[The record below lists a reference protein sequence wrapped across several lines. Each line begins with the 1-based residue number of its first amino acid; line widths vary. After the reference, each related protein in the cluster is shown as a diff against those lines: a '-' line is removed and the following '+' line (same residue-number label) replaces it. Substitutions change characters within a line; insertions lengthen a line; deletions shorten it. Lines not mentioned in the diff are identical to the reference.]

1 MNSDYKI
8 YPVTSCAYCKL
19 NEIPAHD
26 PPNDPP
32 SRHAWVWSQEA
43 QKWGLVTLHN
53 FNADV
58 ITIWPE
64 YQLGDDA
71 AGKVEVKEE
80 EETVLQRVK
89 SRRDQK
95 AKTKKGKSSNTL
107 WIAAI
112 IFVALVAMSN
122 NKSPDNADVAQ
133 PTNQI
138 YVTQEIFQPAPPL
151 KEPVPE
157 GYVTPELP
165 ANCAGLTL
173 VPATLENQT
182 YTIDPESSWV
192 PMPGET
198 YCIADPDLF
207 WRAFMA
213 DSTLEDLKNFDIAG
227 DSSFRDGGSI
237 LRRYITAFSSKY
249 RMSVKSNDKESN
261 FFKRWNQVWYT
272 EFVNKIEAYVGNP
285 SDDSKFVVT
294 FPSEAPVDTVDMD
307 RLVKQES
314 LPVPPKVTPT
324 PFQPSE
330 NTPTPEVVYIPPT
343 PTLMPTMVLEIV
355 PTIERAYPT
364 QVYAPN
370 TGTDLTWSNTSV
382 QNSCITAIGSVDFN
396 LLYQQQF
403 WNDGVTTRIEFR
415 WEDDGY
421 LHAYGDRVTVSGNP
435 NGHSV
440 CILQITN
447 PPSANN
453 VDGKGSVWQIGQ
465 ARLYALYGAGDGTWN
480 GAELKHQGL
489 WLYPI
494 NIGSGYGDPT
504 PVPIPTST
512 PYPGN
517 ISLYSYISF
526 LNTTNLYWTKSCS
539 VVGTIGTMTQAY
551 DCNGQRY
558 VDFSEVWDL
567 IDTSQGKLIVGK
579 CDSPLND
586 GSYKMSKYQNT
597 IWCYGPVK

>member
-1 MNSDYKI
+1 MNEDYKLH
-8 YPVTSCAYCKL
+8 PVTSCAYCKK
-19 NEIPAHD
+19 NEVPAHD
-26 PPNDPP
+26 PPYNPP
-32 SRHAWVWSQEA
+32 KRHAWVWSQEA
-43 QKWGLVTLHN
+43 QKWGLTNLQDMN
-53 FNADV
+53 LDV
-58 ITIWPE
+58 IASWPE
-64 YQLGDDA
+64 YQVGADSPA
-71 AGKVEVKEE
+71 EVQ
-80 EETVLQRVK
+80 EETVLAHVR
-89 SRRDQK
+89 SRRSSKD
-95 AKTKKGKSSNTL
+95 KTKTGKSSNIW

-112 IFVALVAMSN
+112 IFVVLLAMN
-122 NKSPDNADVAQ
+122 NKNGPGNVVVY
-133 PTNQI
+133 PTNQ
-138 YVTQEIFQPAPPL
+138 VSLTQEPAFQPAPPL

-165 ANCAGLTL
+165 ANCAGITL

-213 DSTLEDLKNFDIAG
+213 DSTLDDLKNFDIAN

-272 EFVNKIEAYVGNP
+272 EFVNKIEAYIGNP

-294 FPSEAPVDTVDMD
+294 FPSEAPIDNVDMD

-314 LPVPPKVTPT
+314 LPVPPRITPT
-324 PFQPSE
+324 PFQPSD
-330 NTPTPEVVYIPPT
+330 NTPTPEQVYIPPS
-343 PTLMPTMVLEIV
+343 PTLMPTMVLEFV
-355 PTIERAYPT
+355 PTIEIAYPT
-364 QVYAPN
+364 QVYAPD

-421 LHAYGDRVTVSGNP
+421 LHAYGDRVTVSGNE
-435 NGHSV
+435 NGFSV

-447 PPSANN
+447 PPNANN
-453 VDGKGSVWQIGQ
+453 VDGKGSQWLIGQ

-480 GAELKHQGL
+480 GAELKQQGL
-489 WLYPI
+489 WLYPMI
-494 NIGSGYGDPT
+494 IGSGYGAPT

-517 ISLYSYISF
+517 VSLSGYINY
-526 LNTTNLYWTKSCS
+526 LNTTNLYWTHSCS
-539 VVGTIGTMTQAY
+539 VNGTIGTMTQAY
-551 DCNGQRY
+551 NCQGQRY

-567 IDTSQGKLIVGK
+567 IDTSKGILIVGK
-579 CDSPLND
+579 CDSILND